1 MDLVPHDWQ
10 RTDHDEAL
18 RCGVVRTVRDQAAGA
33 AASVGT
39 DSRRLLV
46 TWCKSVCPSSRRSN
60 LEQLES
66 RRPSTDAGLPELGS
80 LPNVPRRTHRED
92 SFIAA
97 GKKHPF
103 QKPATLIV
111 EEVFVPSILHQFRYH
126 YNNAATGIL
135 FRKIENELYDR
146 NDDEAVG

>member
-1 MDLVPHDWQ
+1 VPHDWQ

-46 TWCKSVCPSSRRSN
+46 TWCKSVCPSSQRRN

-111 EEVFVPSILHQFRYH
+111 EEVFVPFVFHKLG
-126 YNNAATGIL
+126 YNHNYAAIGML
-135 FRKIENELYDR
+135 FRKVQNKLDDR
-146 NDDEAVG
+146 NDNEAVG